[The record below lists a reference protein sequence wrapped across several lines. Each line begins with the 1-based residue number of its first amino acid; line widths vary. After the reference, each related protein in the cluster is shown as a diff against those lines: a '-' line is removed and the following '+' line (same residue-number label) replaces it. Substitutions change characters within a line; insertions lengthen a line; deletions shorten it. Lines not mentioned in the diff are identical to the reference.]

1 MLLITKKLTYHII
14 KITLIIF
21 IIMSVYKVFF
31 LSKIGNNFD
40 TLFTSA
46 QDVNVKT
53 KFWSKCFILLL

>member
-53 KFWSKCFILLL
+53 KCWSKCFILLL

>member
-1 MLLITKKLTYHII
+1 
-14 KITLIIF
+14 
-21 IIMSVYKVFF
+21 MSVYKVFF

-53 KFWSKCFILLL
+53 KCWSKCFILLL

>member
-46 QDVNVKT
+46 QVVNVKT
-53 KFWSKCFILLL
+53 KCWSKCFILLL